1 MIFIIYQIARS
12 DANMKEG
19 GTVKR
24 IVLKRLLLLAA
35 MVLVAAIPATVGLAD
50 TSTSQNVGEVVSQ
63 DSELESE
70 SGEIGQTFEVTGGGD
85 NSDQCAGVQGVGN
98 TAPVQGGTN
107 IIQYNSEAEDFEF
120 EDVGGSLLNI
130 IQADSEADNF
140 EFDGVGG
147 PLTVDGTNETTC
159 EQEVNQAGSAS
170 G

>member
-1 MIFIIYQIARS
+1 
-12 DANMKEG
+12 MKEG
-19 GTVKR
+19 GNVKC
-24 IVLKRLLLLAA
+24 IGLKRLLLLAA
-35 MVLVAAIPATVGLAD
+35 MVAMVVVAAIPVVAD

-63 DSELESE
+63 DSSSESE
-70 SGEIGQTFEVTGGGD
+70 SGEIGQTFDVAGGGD

>member
-1 MIFIIYQIARS
+1 M
-12 DANMKEG
+12 
-19 GTVKR
+19 KR
-24 IVLKRLLLLAA
+24 IVLKRWLLLAGMAA
-35 MVLVAAIPATVGLAD
+35 MVVVPTVAGVAD
-50 TSTSQNVGEVVSQ
+50 TNTSQNVGEVVSQ
-63 DSELESE
+63 DSSSESE
-70 SGEIGQTFEVTGGGD
+70 SGEIGQTFEVTGDGD
-85 NSDQCAGVQGVGN
+85 NSDQCAGVQGVSN
-98 TAPVQGGTN
+98 TAPVQGATN

-140 EFDGVGG
+140 EFDGVGE

>member
-1 MIFIIYQIARS
+1 
-12 DANMKEG
+12 
-19 GTVKR
+19 VKR
-24 IVLKRLLLLAA
+24 IVLKRWLLLAGMAA
-35 MVLVAAIPATVGLAD
+35 MVLVPAVAGVAD
-50 TSTSQNVGEVVSQ
+50 TNTSQNVGEVVSQ
-63 DSELESE
+63 DSSSESE

-85 NSDQCAGVQGVGN
+85 NSDQCAGVQGIGN
-98 TAPVQGGTN
+98 TAPVQGATN

-140 EFDGVGG
+140 EFDGVGE

>member
-1 MIFIIYQIARS
+1 
-12 DANMKEG
+12 MKC
-19 GTVKR
+19 

-63 DSELESE
+63 DSSSESE
-70 SGEIGQTFEVTGGGD
+70 SGEIGQTFEVADSGD

-107 IIQYNSEAEDFEF
+107 IIQYNSEADEFEF

-140 EFDGVGG
+140 EFDGGEG
-147 PLTVDGTNETTC
+147 APLTVGGTNETSC
-159 EQEVNQAGSAS
+159 EQQANQAGSAS